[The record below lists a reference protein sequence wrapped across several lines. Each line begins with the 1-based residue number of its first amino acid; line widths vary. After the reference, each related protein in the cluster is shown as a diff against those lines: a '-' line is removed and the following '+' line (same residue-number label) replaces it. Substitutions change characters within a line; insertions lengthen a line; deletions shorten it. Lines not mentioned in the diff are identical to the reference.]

1 MKKTILA
8 WIAVPALLCGCTM
21 VSYPE
26 AQGGAATATLIF
38 SKGHESGL
46 GYSGSQTYS
55 ISENMECTD
64 TKKAAVLL
72 WTTPHSEEAR
82 IAAGHRIVVM
92 AVTTYFYGGPYTYH
106 GNTTCEGAV
115 SFVLE
120 AGHSYDVSQI
130 EKFGNDCHISVLDSA
145 TRQKP
150 PGIKGIGEASCSRV
164 LKD

>member
-1 MKKTILA
+1 MMKRLWT

-21 VSYPE
+21 ASYPE
-26 AQGGAATATLIF
+26 APGGAPTATLVF
-38 SKGHESGL
+38 SKGHESGF

-64 TKKAAVLL
+64 LKKAAVLL
-72 WTTPHSEEAR
+72 WTTPHSEEAHV
-82 IAAGHRIVVM
+82 AAGHRITVM
-92 AVTTYFYGGPYTYH
+92 AVTTYFYGGPYTEH
-106 GNTTCEGAV
+106 GNTTCEGAA

-120 AGHSYDVSQI
+120 AGHSYDVSQL
-130 EKFGNDCHISVLDSA
+130 EQFGGKCHMSVLDSA

-150 PGIKGIGEASCSRV
+150 PGIKFIDEASCNRA